1 MGGAWERLVR
11 STKQVMYGLVKD
23 HVLTDPQ
30 LITWLTEVEHILNSR
45 PLTHLSEDINDLEP
59 LTPNHILLGR
69 HRNWTSIA
77 DISETDVTSR
87 KKWRQVLALQST
99 FWSRWVKEYLPSLTK
114 RPCWRDRKPNYAVGE
129 MVLVQEEDSKRGK
142 WPLGRIT
149 KVMPGKD
156 GVVRTIEV
164 KTKTGTYK
172 RPAVKIFKLED
183 NGDDDIK
190 EGSV

>member
-1 MGGAWERLVR
+1 MTSRRKW
-11 STKQVMYGLVKD
+11 KQV
-23 HVLTDPQ
+23 Q
-30 LITWLTEVEHILNSR
+30 
-45 PLTHLSEDINDLEP
+45 
-59 LTPNHILLGR
+59 
-69 HRNWTSIA
+69 
-77 DISETDVTSR
+77 
-87 KKWRQVLALQST
+87 ALQST

-183 NGDDDIK
+183 NGDDDIM